1 MAIVYDI
8 STSTNLSF
16 SLIVNWETFSNGASG
31 SPIPVDLTG
40 YQAIMQVRQFP
51 GSPVALFTVG
61 SFPSSGI
68 VLNVPSTGSISI
80 NVNPVNYI
88 NIGTGVFAYD
98 LLLIDPL
105 GNQTVILMGSYTLNP
120 GVSQNATVPPSP
132 APPNSVTVVNLDITN
147 TLSVLGAATFGGYVS
162 IAGGSIEG
170 VTIGETDPNPG
181 YFTVLTNSASAAFT
195 NVNITGYLI
204 VPADSTGVTAPSGTN
219 NDYLATTAFVN
230 QELLTYQPTYLNNVV
245 IGNLFPSYGAF
256 TALSGQTLNVTASG
270 SIYDGT
276 FTNPTLLGTTYTATA
291 ASGTNNTEIASTGF
305 VNTAVAAASA
315 AVVVSFDG
323 RTGPVTLYD
332 SDVVYALG
340 YTPANIYSPM
350 FLGTPMAPT
359 ASAGT
364 NTQQLATTAYVQMS
378 VVAASGYNSY
388 DVDISGGMINGT
400 EIGNMYPSTG
410 AFTNLSAEAI
420 YASGGMIN
428 GTIIG
433 TENPSTGMFGTFIR
447 TINPS
452 ASASGT
458 IQSTAYPI
466 MYSMTVITA
475 ASSGAS
481 GVILPMVDVNG
492 NAIEPGTIITIFNR
506 SQVGIGVFP
515 FLGSQI
521 EFLGENNPSGL
532 YPNDTN
538 DYIYAG
544 TNQWY
549 IK

>member
-1 MAIVYDI
+1 
-8 STSTNLSF
+8 
-16 SLIVNWETFSNGASG
+16 
-31 SPIPVDLTG
+31 
-40 YQAIMQVRQFP
+40 MQVRQFP

-276 FTNPTLLGTTYTATA
+276 FTNPTLLGTTYAPTSPYGSSDYTIA
-291 ASGTNNTEIASTGF
+291 NTDF
-305 VNTAVAAASA
+305 VTTLVAAATA
-315 AVVVSFDG
+315 NGVTSFDG
-323 RTGPVTLYD
+323 RYGPVTLSD
-332 SDVVYALG
+332 ADVVYALG

-359 ASAGT
+359 ASAGS
-364 NTQQLATTAYVQMS
+364 NTEQIATTAFVYAS
-378 VVAASGYNSY
+378 VVASSGYNAAN
-388 DVDISGGMINGT
+388 VDITGGMINNT
-400 EIGNMYPSTG
+400 EIGNMYPSMG

-420 YASGGMIN
+420 YASGGMID
-428 GTIIG
+428 GTAIG
-433 TENPSTGMFGTFIR
+433 TLVPSTGVFGTLVR

-452 ASASGT
+452 ASATGT
-458 IQSTAYPI
+458 LQSTAFPI
-466 MYSMTVITA
+466 TYSMTVITA

-481 GVILPMVDVNG
+481 GVILPTVDVRG
-492 NAIEPGTIITIFNR
+492 SPIEPGTIITIFNR
-506 SQVGIGVFP
+506 SSVGIGVFP
-515 FLGSQI
+515 FVGSQI
-521 EFLGENNPSGL
+521 EFLGINNPSGL

-544 TNQWY
+544 SNQWY